1 MAKEGKCSKNCNFKL
16 AIFLAILFIV
26 VATESL
32 CVTPSTMLILKLIDK
47 PLQPLALGLNKCV
60 NILIGIK

>member
-1 MAKEGKCSKNCNFKL
+1 L